1 VGRFTWTG
9 LPSTCYSSRVTLSDE
24 ARFQLRRG
32 ERLLREREARR
43 QELRAVADDVAAML
57 RAEFSARRV
66 WVFGSVVRPW
76 FHEESDL
83 DLAAE
88 GIPTEQRADAWDR
101 AIALARTSV
110 DLVFLEEAPAPLLQ
124 RIRADGELL
133 AVR

>member
-1 VGRFTWTG
+1 M
-9 LPSTCYSSRVTLSDE
+9 TLSDE
-24 ARFQLRRG
+24 ARFQLQRG
-32 ERLLREREARR
+32 QRLLGEREARR
-43 QELRAVADDVAAML
+43 QQLRTVADDVASML

-76 FHEESDL
+76 FHEDSDL

-88 GIPTEQRADAWDR
+88 GIPAEQRAEAWDR

-110 DLVFLEEAPAPLLQ
+110 DLVFLEEAPAPLLE

-133 AVR
+133 AER